1 MAAKAGADPV
11 DSPPS
16 IQNFFLP
23 SDKGWPRVASNE
35 QRCSPSSMNN
45 TIPQRLPL
53 AAQTAD
59 VIRDGIISGRWLST
73 LPGERQLST
82 SLQVSRSTLRTALAM
97 LAKERLIQ
105 TKKGMASRI
114 ILSKRK
120 RSLPAKEWRVA
131 CILPSPLWQQRTF
144 LTLWLDM
151 VRDRL
156 QKMGARL
163 DSHEGP
169 RYYQKDGAKAL
180 EELTHRHPRECWLP
194 VRSTHSMQSWFQQ
207 SGLPVIL
214 AGSVFD
220 GITIPS
226 LDYDHWKVGRH
237 AAGMLLSRGHRRI
250 AMICGIPNN
259 AGVIACE
266 AGFRRI
272 LTEHGDVDYAV
283 EYHEETVDSICRVVD
298 RLFSRA
304 KRPTAL
310 FLMPSKYWVS
320 ASGHLAQRGFLV
332 PRDVS
337 VILAQDET
345 YLAQYVPEPAR
356 YITSASVFAK
366 HLVRMLQQM
375 MRHMLPPHIKKRLLP
390 EFLEGRSLR
399 NLN

>member
-1 MAAKAGADPV
+1 
-11 DSPPS
+11 
-16 IQNFFLP
+16 
-23 SDKGWPRVASNE
+23 
-35 QRCSPSSMNN
+35 MNN
-45 TIPQRLPL
+45 IIPQRLPL
-53 AAQTAD
+53 AAQTSD
-59 VIRDGIISGRWLST
+59 VIRDGIMSGRWLST

-97 LAKERLIQ
+97 LAKEKLIQ
-105 TKKGMASRI
+105 TEKGMVSRI
-114 ILSKRK
+114 TISRRK
-120 RSLPAKEWRVA
+120 RPSVTKEWRVA
-131 CILPSPLWQQRTF
+131 CILPSPLWQQRNF

-151 VRDRL
+151 ARGCL

-163 DSHEGP
+163 DLHESP

-214 AGSVFD
+214 AGSIFD

-266 AGFRRI
+266 AGFRGI
-272 LTEHGDVDYAV
+272 LTKHGDVDYAV
-283 EYHEETVDSICRVVD
+283 EYHEETVGSICRVVD
-298 RLFSRA
+298 RLFVRA
-304 KRPTAL
+304 RRPTAL
-310 FLMPSKYWVS
+310 FLMPSNDWIT

-337 VILAQDET
+337 VILAQHEP
-345 YLAQYVPEPAR
+345 YLAQCVPEPAR
-356 YITSASVFAK
+356 YITSANVFAK

-375 MRHMLPPHIKKRLLP
+375 REHTLPLHIKKRLLP
-390 EFLEGRSLR
+390 DFLEGRSLK
-399 NLN
+399 NVN

>member
-1 MAAKAGADPV
+1 
-11 DSPPS
+11 
-16 IQNFFLP
+16 
-23 SDKGWPRVASNE
+23 
-35 QRCSPSSMNN
+35 MNN
-45 TIPQRLPL
+45 IIPQRLPL
-53 AAQTAD
+53 AAQTSD
-59 VIRDGIISGRWLST
+59 VIRDGIMSGRWLST

-97 LAKERLIQ
+97 LAKEKLIQ
-105 TKKGMASRI
+105 TEKGMVSRI
-114 ILSKRK
+114 TISRRK
-120 RSLPAKEWRVA
+120 RPSVTKEWRVA
-131 CILPSPLWQQRTF
+131 CILPGPLWQQRNF

-151 VRDRL
+151 ARGCL

-163 DSHEGP
+163 DLHESP

-214 AGSVFD
+214 AGSIFD

-266 AGFRRI
+266 AGFRGI
-272 LTEHGDVDYAV
+272 LTKHGDVDYAV
-283 EYHEETVDSICRVVD
+283 EYHEETVGSICRVVD
-298 RLFSRA
+298 RLFVRA
-304 KRPTAL
+304 RRPTAL
-310 FLMPSKYWVS
+310 FLMPSNDWIT

-337 VILAQDET
+337 VILAQHEP
-345 YLAQYVPEPAR
+345 YLAQCVPEPAR

-375 MRHMLPPHIKKRLLP
+375 REHTLSSHIKKRLLP
-390 EFLEGRSLR
+390 DFLEGRSLK
-399 NLN
+399 NIN